1 MIYLVAAIIAGI
13 LAIGAVVAMF
23 IFVMPKKKDGKLP
36 KILQILHD
44 VAHFKKF
51 YIGDVLKALY
61 ILATA
66 FCLIYG
72 LILLFGVV
80 ETYSWYEVRYQSTA
94 GIGLLIMFVGPV
106 AVRISYEFIL
116 MFVTLVQNTSDIN
129 NKLKNQN
136 PEPPVVNEIPQAPKA
151 PQQPYVNQVPQQ
163 PYVNQAPQ
171 APQQPYNNYPYN
183 R

>member
-1 MIYLVAAIIAGI
+1 MIFIVAAIIAAI
-13 LAIGAVVAMF
+13 MAIGAVVVMF
-23 IFVMPKKKDGKLP
+23 IFVMPKKKDGNLP
-36 KILQILHD
+36 KVLQILHD
-44 VAHFKKF
+44 LAHFKKF

-72 LILLFGVV
+72 LILLFGF
-80 ETYSWYEVRYQSTA
+80 YEVGGYWSTSLQSTA
-94 GIGLLIMFVGPV
+94 GFGLLIMIVGPIF
-106 AVRISYEFIL
+106 VRISYEVSL
-116 MFVTLVQNTSDIN
+116 MFVSLVQNTADIN

-136 PEPPVVNEIPQAPKA
+136 PQTPEEPQA
-151 PQQPYVNQVPQQ
+151 PQQ

-171 APQQPYNNYPYN
+171 QPYVSQAPQQPYNNNYPYN